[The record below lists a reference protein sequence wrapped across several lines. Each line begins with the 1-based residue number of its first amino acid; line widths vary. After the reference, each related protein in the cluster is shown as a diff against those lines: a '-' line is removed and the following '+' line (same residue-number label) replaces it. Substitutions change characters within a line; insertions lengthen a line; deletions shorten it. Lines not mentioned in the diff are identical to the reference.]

1 VSVVRKLVTS
11 RRRMLVA
18 LAAVAMPAPR
28 VLGAAGAMSPQP
40 AAGRPRTAGDDAA
53 LLATGRELTATFERG
68 DMDTL
73 LARATPAWRDGV
85 GGAAGLQEL
94 RERVLREEGP
104 ETGLIDEQAR
114 TQGARRVYRRIARR
128 NVGSTPTLVEWTL
141 DRDGHIVA
149 LEIRPQPVAM
159 PAGKVG
165 Y

>member
-1 VSVVRKLVTS
+1 MSILHERVTT
-11 RRRMLVA
+11 RRRMLLA

-28 VLGAAGAMSPQP
+28 VLGADGTMAPQP
-40 AAGRPRTAGDDAA
+40 RAGRPHATGDDAA

-68 DMDTL
+68 DMDAL

-114 TQGARRVYRRIARR
+114 TQGAQRVYRRIARR